1 MSEEGKK
8 ILIIEEDID
17 VLTLIYTTLLPM
29 DFVIEATLDLSE
41 MKLRMERFRP
51 NLLLIGSTL
60 ARAQQLDVLA
70 WAHQQ
75 FDMQII
81 VMGEMEAIAVPLYNH
96 LFIADFLI
104 KPIEAYQLLIK
115 INNLMPA

>member
-29 DFVIEATLDLSE
+29 DFVLEATLEVSE
-41 MKLRMERFRP
+41 MKLRIERFKP
-51 NLLLIGSTL
+51 NLLMIGTSL
-60 ARAQQLDVLA
+60 AREQQLEILA
-70 WAHQQ
+70 RAHQQ
-75 FDMQII
+75 FDMQVI
-81 VMGEMEAIAVPLYNH
+81 VMGEVDDIAVPLYNH

-104 KPIEAYQLLIK
+104 KPIEAQQLMIK
-115 INNLMPA
+115 INNLLPA